1 MDRVDEYNGQLRI
14 VDYKTGK
21 VAQGDVELV
30 DWEEITVDYKY
41 SKAFQVLAYALM
53 MNKEIPINNAQAG
66 IISFKNLSSGFL
78 KFGKREKARGG
89 SKDQIITQETLDTF
103 TDELKRLIL
112 EICNPDEPFTEKEI
126 A

>member
-1 MDRVDEYNGQLRI
+1 
-14 VDYKTGK
+14 
-21 VAQGDVELV
+21 
-30 DWEEITVDYKY
+30 
-41 SKAFQVLAYALM
+41 M